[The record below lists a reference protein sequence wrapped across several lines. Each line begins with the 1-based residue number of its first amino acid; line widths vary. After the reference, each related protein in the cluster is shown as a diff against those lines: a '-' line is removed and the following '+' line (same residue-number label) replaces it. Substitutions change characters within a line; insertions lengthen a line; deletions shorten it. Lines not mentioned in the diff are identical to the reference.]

1 PDPPPGVRRHRRRAR
16 DVPGRPPA
24 LRAARHLARRRGGR
38 RLRPSS
44 DGGRGDARSRPPELP
59 ARAHPCDLPAA
70 PLLADGRPGGGLR
83 PLAPGRRSR
92 PGHRR
97 LRLARAAGG
106 RGLGRDGGPGSPPER
121 PSQRRLLPELALGAG
136 SPRRRGRGRR
146 RRPDARRGRRLQ
158 ARPRAGRGCA
168 GRRARARTSRPG
180 GRAMTGEHGIGGAG
194 GIGTGGGTV
203 VPFRRPQGQPRRKR
217 RSLWVRLMRPL
228 VTALGIVG
236 LPIACGLW
244 VATAPQ
250 FALRE
255 IAIDGAG
262 HASEAWIRGTLEP
275 LSGRNLPLL
284 PLAEAAER
292 LRRHPWVDSV
302 ELSKELPGRLRV
314 RVVEKRPAVFLRR
327 DGRLYWADTAGRA
340 IAPGE
345 LRGTLAAGRRARAR
359 SRGRA
364 RPGESELGGVARRD
378 RGVGRRGFPLADG
391 SAAVPGA
398 GAKRRRD
405 SESAPAGGAVAT
417 ARRALSRARRR
428 GPPLLPP
435 DRLAT

>member
-1 PDPPPGVRRHRRRAR
+1 
-16 DVPGRPPA
+16 
-24 LRAARHLARRRGGR
+24 
-38 RLRPSS
+38 
-44 DGGRGDARSRPPELP
+44 
-59 ARAHPCDLPAA
+59 
-70 PLLADGRPGGGLR
+70 
-83 PLAPGRRSR
+83 
-92 PGHRR
+92 
-97 LRLARAAGG
+97 
-106 RGLGRDGGPGSPPER
+106 
-121 PSQRRLLPELALGAG
+121 
-136 SPRRRGRGRR
+136 
-146 RRPDARRGRRLQ
+146 
-158 ARPRAGRGCA
+158 
-168 GRRARARTSRPG
+168 
-180 GRAMTGEHGIGGAG
+180 MTGEHGIGGAG

-262 HASEAWIRGTLEP
+262 RASEAWIRGTLEP

-340 IAPGE
+340 IAPVGAGE
-345 LRGTLAAGRRARAR
+345 KAGRLLVVSFGVPSPRGVERALEVAAELGRANPNWAASLAEIEVLGEEDFRLRTGALPFPVLVRSGDVIPKVHRLEALLPRLAERYPALAAVDLRFSRRIVLQPAAGAAPTHGAR
-359 SRGRA
+359 S
-364 RPGESELGGVARRD
+364 
-378 RGVGRRGFPLADG
+378 
-391 SAAVPGA
+391 
-398 GAKRRRD
+398 
-405 SESAPAGGAVAT
+405 
-417 ARRALSRARRR
+417 
-428 GPPLLPP
+428 
-435 DRLAT
+435 